1 MNYFKNFPEAT
12 QIIIWSPAH
21 LSAIREPQ
29 KRGPG
34 TLQIL
39 FQNLPNRGHI
49 FKNKLRDMQAVIR
62 KTVVSRLEV
71 YMFSVGQG

>member
-1 MNYFKNFPEAT
+1 MNYLKNFPEAT

-49 FKNKLRDMQAVIR
+49 FKNKLRDM
-62 KTVVSRLEV
+62 
-71 YMFSVGQG
+71 